1 MTSTPPPKM
10 YPCEALGILDLDH
23 DAWRLQKTIPACEF
37 WSSRSVTP
45 YPAKNAGLE
54 TVGFELVFFLFVC
67 FLIHK
72 SADFSFS
79 MDLKGTS
86 LYSVGS
92 VYAVYIASAK
102 YQNSDQKKERENKN
116 QICTLM

>member
-1 MTSTPPPKM
+1 M
-10 YPCEALGILDLDH
+10 
-23 DAWRLQKTIPACEF
+23 
-37 WSSRSVTP
+37 TP

-54 TVGFELVFFLFVC
+54 CVGFELVFFLFVC

-79 MDLKGTS
+79 MGLKRTS

-102 YQNSDQKKERENKN
+102 YQNSDQKKERENN
-116 QICTLM
+116 YQILKLMQPKTLSP

>member
-1 MTSTPPPKM
+1 M
-10 YPCEALGILDLDH
+10 
-23 DAWRLQKTIPACEF
+23 
-37 WSSRSVTP
+37 TP

-79 MDLKGTS
+79 MDLKRTS

-92 VYAVYIASAK
+92 VYAVYTALAK
-102 YQNSDQKKERENKN
+102 YQNSDQKKERENKY
-116 QICTLM
+116 QILKLMQPKPLSP

>member
-1 MTSTPPPKM
+1 M
-10 YPCEALGILDLDH
+10 
-23 DAWRLQKTIPACEF
+23 
-37 WSSRSVTP
+37 TP
-45 YPAKNAGLE
+45 YLAKNAGLE
-54 TVGFELVFFLFVC
+54 CVGFELVFFLFVC

-79 MDLKGTS
+79 MGLKRTS
-86 LYSVGS
+86 LYLVGS
-92 VYAVYIASAK
+92 VYAVYIALAK